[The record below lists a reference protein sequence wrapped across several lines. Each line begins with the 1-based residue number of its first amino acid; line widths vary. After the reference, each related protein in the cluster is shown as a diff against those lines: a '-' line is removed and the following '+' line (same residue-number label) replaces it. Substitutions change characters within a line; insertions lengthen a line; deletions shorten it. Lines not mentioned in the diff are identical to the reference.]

1 MKKTLLSAMVLL
13 VVFAVPSMG
22 MTVSPQMSVTDQQYV
37 QYKVVPTVYTVRT
50 TVTKRVVA
58 RRMPAQPMPVQ
69 AMYNYPQNCGPQYPP
84 NYSCYSR
91 CQYVPPRNNY
101 IGPEQYGC
109 PVVDL
114 CSFPLRILD
123 SIFGGDNPPYYAYR

>member
-69 AMYNYPQNCGPQYPP
+69 AMYNLT
-84 NYSCYSR
+84 R
-91 CQYVPPRNNY
+91 M
-101 IGPEQYGC
+101 
-109 PVVDL
+109 
-114 CSFPLRILD
+114 F
-123 SIFGGDNPPYYAYR
+123 AYL